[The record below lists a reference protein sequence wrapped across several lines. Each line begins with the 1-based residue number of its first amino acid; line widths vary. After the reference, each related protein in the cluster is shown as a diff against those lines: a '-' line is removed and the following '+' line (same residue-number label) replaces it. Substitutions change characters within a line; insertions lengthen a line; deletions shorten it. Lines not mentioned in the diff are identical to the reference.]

1 MYSNYYNFNSNFAT
15 PAIKIQPN
23 AATVVPSTGYTPQQ
37 IQTAY
42 GFNQLYSQGY
52 DGKGQTIYIIDAY
65 NDPNIQADVKQFN
78 SSFGLQQF
86 NVAGGPTFTV
96 ANPQGTPPN
105 DSTSSKVWALEQ
117 SLDVEWAHAIAP
129 GANIVL
135 VQAKSASL
143 SDLFSAVDW
152 AVQQKAS
159 IVSMSWSISESSSIV
174 SYDSHF
180 NVPNVAFF
188 ASAGDSATTI
198 ANYPATSPHVVSVGG
213 TSLYLNSDNS
223 WNSETVWSNAGGG
236 ISKYEALPN
245 FQKNYKL
252 TYSGRSNPDVSYN
265 ANPINGFAV
274 YDSFDGKGLR
284 SVGGTSAGAPQWGA
298 LTALADHNR
307 ATKGK
312 GPLSSQSLSSGVRFD
327 YQAAGAS
334 YSSYYHD
341 IISGSSAYKAT
352 AGYDLATGLGTP
364 IANSLVPY
372 LANI

>member
-1 MYSNYYNFNSNFAT
+1 MMYNNYYNFNRNFAT
-15 PAIKIQPN
+15 PSIKAQPN
-23 AATVVPSTGYTPQQ
+23 AAPVPSTGYTPQQ
-37 IQTAY
+37 IQKAY
-42 GFNQLYSQGY
+42 GFDQFYSQGY
-52 DGKGQTIYIIDAY
+52 DGKGQKIYIINAY

-78 SSFGLQQF
+78 TTFGLQQF
-86 NVAGGPTFTV
+86 NITSGPTLTV

-105 DSTSSKVWALEQ
+105 DPTSNKVWALEQ

-129 GANIVL
+129 RADVVL

-143 SDLFSAVDW
+143 SDLFGAVDW

-159 IVSMSWSISESSSIV
+159 IVSMSWSISESSSV
-174 SYDSHF
+174 PSYDFHF
-180 NVPNVAFF
+180 NIPNVAFF
-188 ASAGDSATTI
+188 AAAGDSATTV
-198 ANYPATSPHVVSVGG
+198 AVYPATSPHVVSVGG
-213 TSLYLNSDNS
+213 TSLSLNSDNS

-236 ISKYEALPN
+236 ISKYVKLPD

-265 ANPINGFAV
+265 ANPVSGFAV

-298 LTALADHNR
+298 LTALANQAR
-307 ATKGK
+307 AAKGK
-312 GPLSSQSLSSGVRFD
+312 GALSTQSLIGGVRFD
-327 YQAAGAS
+327 YQAAGAN

-341 IISGSSAYKAT
+341 IISGSSAYRAT

-364 IANSLVPY
+364 IANNLVPY